1 MKKFVLA
8 IISTI
13 IFAALAGCGTKR
25 LVEAHI
31 LRDSV
36 YLYRDSVVL
45 RYVKDSI
52 TEREKTTIST
62 KRNELTGQDTIFV
75 VREVWRDRWRMRADT
90 IRKVEWRDRW
100 RTKIDTREVTRT
112 RGACATILRASHS
125 CSMGSTW
132 AYRWKCWSIA
142 SARASRET
150 APSSTT

>member
-45 RYVKDSI
+45 RYVKDSV
-52 TEREKTTIST
+52 TEREKTTITT
-62 KRNELTGQDTIFV
+62 KRGELSGIDTVFV
-75 VREVWRDRWRMRADT
+75 VREVWRDRWRTRADT
-90 IRKVEWRDRW
+90 MQKIVWRDRW
-100 RTKIDTREVTRT
+100 RTKIDTREVTKT
-112 RGACATILRASHS
+112 RSGIGDALMFIVGLLCVFGAYAVVSRLR
-125 CSMGSTW
+125 
-132 AYRWKCWSIA
+132 R
-142 SARASRET
+142 
-150 APSSTT
+150 

>member
-13 IFAALAGCGTKR
+13 ILTALAGCGTKR

-45 RYVKDSI
+45 RYVRDSV

-62 KRNELTGQDTIFV
+62 QRNDLTGHDTIFV
-75 VREVWRDRWRMRADT
+75 GREG
-90 IRKVEWRDRW
+90 WRDRW

-112 RGACATILRASHS
+112 RGGWRYAALFFFILACA
-125 CSMGSTW
+125 CCV
-132 AYRWKCWSIA
+132 YVVV
-142 SARASRET
+142 SRVIR
-150 APSSTT
+150 

>member
-36 YLYRDSVVL
+36 YLYRDSVIL

-112 RGACATILRASHS
+112 RSGIGDALMFIVGLLCVFGAYAVVSRLR
-125 CSMGSTW
+125 
-132 AYRWKCWSIA
+132 R
-142 SARASRET
+142 
-150 APSSTT
+150 

>member
-75 VREVWRDRWRMRADT
+75 VREVWRDRWRTRADT
-90 IRKVEWRDRW
+90 MQKIVWRDRW

-112 RGACATILRASHS
+112 RGGWRYAALFFFILACA
-125 CSMGSTW
+125 CCV
-132 AYRWKCWSIA
+132 YVVV
-142 SARASRET
+142 SRVIR
-150 APSSTT
+150 

>member
-1 MKKFVLA
+1 M
-8 IISTI
+8 
-13 IFAALAGCGTKR
+13 
-25 LVEAHI
+25 
-31 LRDSV
+31 RDSV
-36 YLYRDSVVL
+36 YLYRDSVIL

-112 RGACATILRASHS
+112 RSGIGDALMFIVGLLCVFGAYAVVSRLR
-125 CSMGSTW
+125 
-132 AYRWKCWSIA
+132 R
-142 SARASRET
+142 
-150 APSSTT
+150 

>member
-1 MKKFVLA
+1 MRKFVLA

-52 TEREKTTIST
+52 TEREKNDHFDKAQRTDGARHHFCRARSVA
-62 KRNELTGQDTIFV
+62 RQVADACRHDTEGGV
-75 VREVWRDRWRMRADT
+75 ARQVAHEDRH
-90 IRKVEWRDRW
+90 
-100 RTKIDTREVTRT
+100 T
-112 RGACATILRASHS
+112 RGDEDARRLAICSVVFLYLGVRMLRVCGRVKGNTIV
-125 CSMGSTW
+125 CKGW
-132 AYRWKCWSIA
+132 
-142 SARASRET
+142 
-150 APSSTT
+150 

>member
-1 MKKFVLA
+1 MRKFVLA

-13 IFAALAGCGTKR
+13 ILSILTGCGTKR

-36 YLYRDSVVL
+36 YFYRDSVVL
-45 RYVKDSI
+45 RYVKDSV

-62 KRNELTGQDTIFV
+62 RRNELTGQDTVFV

-100 RTKIDTREVTRT
+100 RTKIDTREVTRMYNGW
-112 RGACATILRASHS
+112 RYMALFFLILL
-125 CSMGSTW
+125 CGCCV
-132 AYRWKCWSIA
+132 YVVV
-142 SARASRET
+142 SRIIR
-150 APSSTT
+150 